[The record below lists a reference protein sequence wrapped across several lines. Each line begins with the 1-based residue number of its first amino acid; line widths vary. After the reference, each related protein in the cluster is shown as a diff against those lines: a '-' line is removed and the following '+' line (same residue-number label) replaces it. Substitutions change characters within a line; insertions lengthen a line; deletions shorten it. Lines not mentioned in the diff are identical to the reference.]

1 MPLSGLVKAIAFA
14 AVAAVALSAGH
25 YLSRAHFGGG
35 AAQNFQLADIDGK
48 MHELDGYRGRFV
60 LVNFWAPWC
69 APCREEV
76 PLLMRARARHREKDL
91 QILGISLDGEENT
104 RIFRDEFGVNYPLLA
119 AADAGSRLLG
129 AWQSGGAIPFS
140 VLIDRAGRIRHR
152 KSGAYEAGEL
162 QEVLR
167 AELR

>member
-14 AVAAVALSAGH
+14 AVAAVALSAGY
-25 YLSRAHFGGG
+25 YLSRVHFGS

-48 MHELDGYRGRFV
+48 MHELSDYRGRFV

-129 AWQSGGAIPFS
+129 AWQAGGAIPFS

-152 KSGAYEAGEL
+152 KSGAYVDGEL
-162 QEVLR
+162 QELLW